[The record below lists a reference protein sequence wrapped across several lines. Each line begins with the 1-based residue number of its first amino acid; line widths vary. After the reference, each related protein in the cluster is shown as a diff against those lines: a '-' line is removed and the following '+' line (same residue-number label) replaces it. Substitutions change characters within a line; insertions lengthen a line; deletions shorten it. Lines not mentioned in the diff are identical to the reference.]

1 MTDDDVT
8 AKFKRAATFR
18 KVSATQ
24 QAEALAQWWDL
35 GKVRDIAVPMRTLAA
50 FGQPEKL

>member
-1 MTDDDVT
+1 MTDEDVT
-8 AKFKRAATFR
+8 AKFKRAATYR
-18 KVSATQ
+18 KVSESQ

-35 GKVRDIAVPMRTLAA
+35 SNVRDVAIPMRTLAS